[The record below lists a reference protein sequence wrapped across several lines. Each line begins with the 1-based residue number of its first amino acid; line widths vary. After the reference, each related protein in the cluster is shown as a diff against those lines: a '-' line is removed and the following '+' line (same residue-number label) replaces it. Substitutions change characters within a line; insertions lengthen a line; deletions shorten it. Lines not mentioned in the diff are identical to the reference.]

1 MGTTMKAPSLRS
13 VAQALVLASG
23 LLAIPTPAHAA
34 LDGINRLIQVTQ
46 NKAANANEQAL
57 EGADKQRKLIEEQK
71 KIRGAQ
77 AQLEGA
83 SLESAEDPQVSHA
96 GLVVADIDAIV
107 AFESKASSD
116 GLDAAERKQL
126 RELVSVAQQRVG
138 DATKTTATAL
148 ADAKKSR
155 TTVRDAHDKASL
167 DARID
172 ALRATYK
179 AHRKT
184 SAALRTLAKALA

>member
-1 MGTTMKAPSLRS
+1 MKAPSIRS
-13 VAQALVLASG
+13 VAQILALASG
-23 LLAIPTPAHAA
+23 LLVIPTPARAA
-34 LDGINRLIQVTQ
+34 ADGIGRLIAVTQ
-46 NKAANANEQAL
+46 MKADNANTEAM
-57 EGADKQRKLIEEQK
+57 EGADKQRDLIAQQK

-83 SLESAEDPQVSHA
+83 SLQPAEDPQVSHA
-96 GLVVADIDAIV
+96 GLVVQDIDAIA
-107 AFESKASSD
+107 AFESKARGD
-116 GLDAAERKQL
+116 GIDEAEKKQL
-126 RELVSVAQQRVG
+126 RELVSVAQQRVT
-138 DATKTTATAL
+138 DATKNTATAI

-172 ALRATYK
+172 SLRATYK

-184 SAALRTLAKALA
+184 SAALRTLAKQI